1 MIQDANRFI
10 FYHRFIIEMA
20 PLQAYASAIVY
31 SPRNSL
37 SKKGV
42 LGPRSKVD
50 GAMAKCGGKPEQAIT
65 DTRRSQRSVR
75 SVP

>member
-1 MIQDANRFI
+1 MIQGAKHFI

-20 PLQAYASAIVY
+20 PLQVYASAIVY

-37 SKKGV
+37 FKKEV

-50 GAMAKCGGKPEQAIT
+50 GAMAKCGGKPEQVIT